1 MRLGYWACAP
11 AVDASH
17 PKRNRNTAGAIEV
30 VPLRILAPC
39 RNQYAMLRADF
50 AEPCLREKRGARVDF
65 AAGGNGMNRGF
76 GTAVAVLFAL
86 HAALAHAQ
94 EAWPARPVKFIVPSS
109 PGGGTDL
116 YARELGQALSE
127 SLKQQFIVDNRPGAS
142 GNIGAEAAAKSAPDG
157 YTFLVSANPAIAVNP
172 SLYKNL
178 AYNAE
183 RDLAPVAR
191 GVVAPL
197 VICVHPS
204 VPARTLAELIALG
217 KKDPGNLSFGSAG
230 TGSPTFLG
238 IRMLEEVSGAKFL
251 HVPFKGM
258 GPVIPALLG
267 GQVDFAFPD
276 AAIAIPHIKAGKLR
290 ALAIIERTHQL
301 PDVPTLAEAGFPGLE
316 IYSSFSVVAP
326 AGTPAAIVQRM
337 SAEIARAMKSPG
349 LAQRLEHH
357 TLIPVFDTPDQ
368 FAAHLRKEKAAW
380 AAVIRRNAIVPD

>member
-1 MRLGYWACAP
+1 MRLGYWACAA

-116 YARELGQALSE
+116 YAR
-127 SLKQQFIVDNRPGAS
+127 
-142 GNIGAEAAAKSAPDG
+142 
-157 YTFLVSANPAIAVNP
+157 
-172 SLYKNL
+172 
-178 AYNAE
+178 
-183 RDLAPVAR
+183 
-191 GVVAPL
+191 
-197 VICVHPS
+197 
-204 VPARTLAELIALG
+204 ALG
-217 KKDPGNLSFGSAG
+217 RREPGKLSFGSAG

-258 GPVIPALLG
+258 GPVMPALLG

-276 AAIAIPHIKAGKLR
+276 AAIAIPHIKVGKLR

-337 SAEIARAMKSPG
+337 SAEIAPAMKSPG
-349 LAQRLEHH
+349 LAQKLEHH
-357 TLIPVFDTPDQ
+357 TLIPVFDTPEQ